1 MTRPSARSLAV
12 GAAALV
18 VLAGFGWVIATQ
30 GPMAPVRVTTA
41 AAASATLAPTVF
53 GIGTVE
59 ARRSHALGPTVAG
72 RVLRVLVDQ
81 GDRVTAGQLLAE
93 MDPVDLDLRIEAA
106 RAANARAA
114 QAVAAARAQLAE
126 AQSRTQ
132 LAQSTVARYEQ
143 LHAQQFFSGDA
154 VEAKRHEARATT
166 AAGQAAGALLAAA
179 QADAQRTAADLDAAQ
194 RQRGQLRLLAPADGV
209 IAARHADP
217 GTTLVAGQALL
228 QVVDPASLWV
238 RARIDQGRAGAIAVG
253 QPAVV
258 VLRSR
263 PDEPTAGRVE
273 RLGWI
278 SDAVTEERIVEVALD
293 AAPAG
298 VSIGELA
305 EVTVQLP
312 ASADVLAVPSAG
324 VKRVGESSMVWRYAD
339 GRAQLQ
345 TVATGVADAAGRT
358 QIVSGLAEGDAVI
371 VYSQRPLTE
380 GLRVKVV
387 PSLAG
392 GGR

>member
-1 MTRPSARSLAV
+1 MTGRPMRKWAIV
-12 GAAALV
+12 AAALT

-30 GPMAPVRVTTA
+30 GPMAPVRVTTE
-41 AAASATLAPTVF
+41 AAASTTLAPTVF
-53 GIGTVE
+53 GIGTIE
-59 ARRSHALGPTVAG
+59 ARRSYALGPTTAG
-72 RVLRVLVDQ
+72 RVLRVLVDE
-81 GDRVTAGQLLAE
+81 GDAVVAGQVLAE

-114 QAVAAARAQLAE
+114 QAAAAARAQVAE
-126 AQSRTQ
+126 AESRTR

-143 LHAQQFFSGDA
+143 LHTEQFYSGDA
-154 VEAKRHEARATT
+154 VEAKRHEARAT
-166 AAGQAAGALLAAA
+166 AAAEQAAGATLAAA
-179 QADAQRTAADLDAAQ
+179 QADVRRTAAELDGAQ
-194 RQRGQLRLLAPADGV
+194 RQRGQLRLLALAEGIV
-209 IAARHADP
+209 AARNADP
-217 GTTLVAGQALL
+217 GTTLVAGQSLL

-238 RARIDQGRAGAIAVG
+238 RARIDQGRASGLAAG
-253 QPAVV
+253 QPALVV
-258 VLRSR
+258 IRSR
-263 PDEPTAGRVE
+263 PDAPLSGRVE

-278 SDAVTEERIVEVALD
+278 SDAVTEERIVEVAL
-293 AAPAG
+293 ATVPAG

-312 ASADVLAVPSAG
+312 AVTGALAVPSAS
-324 VKRVGESSMVWRYAD
+324 VKRLGERSAVWRYAD
-339 GRAQLQ
+339 GRALEQ
-345 TVATGVADAAGRT
+345 TVQTGVADTAGRT

-371 VYSQRPLTE
+371 VYSQQPLSE